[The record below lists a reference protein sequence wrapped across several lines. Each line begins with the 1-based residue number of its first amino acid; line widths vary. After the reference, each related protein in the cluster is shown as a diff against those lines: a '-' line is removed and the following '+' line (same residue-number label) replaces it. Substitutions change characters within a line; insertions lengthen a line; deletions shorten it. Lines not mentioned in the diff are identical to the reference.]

1 MIVIKPI
8 KAIDTIAIRHEVM
21 WPNKPQA
28 YVVLPN
34 DNEGLHFGLFLN
46 QTLVSV
52 VSLFTEENTLQF
64 RKFATLQAHQG
75 KGYGSQ
81 LLIHVFEYAKN
92 KHYKKIWCNARKD
105 KTAFYEKFGLN
116 ETKETFVKGGITYV
130 IMTQNF

>member
-8 KAIDTIAIRHEVM
+8 KAINTIAIRHEVM

-81 LLIHVFEYAKN
+81 LLTHVFEYANK

-105 KTAFYEKFGLN
+105 KTTFYERFGLK
-116 ETKETFVKGGITYV
+116 ETSETFVKGGITYV
-130 IMTQNF
+130 IMTRNF